1 MRSDMFKVIVERP
14 RLVRGDWLGGGR
26 ESGFRQFLNSE
37 ERPHKIGMRTGHR
50 NRKWLNENLAP
61 LRRFL
66 ISSAGRPWDKVR
78 AELVAQI
85 DQRSTVQQH
94 IMEHVDDYVI
104 TNVIVKPRSEMQPG
118 KRGVVF
124 VYRPPYWRANT
135 LESVENSNSPL
146 FVDPRT
152 GILRET
158 NYLHHRKAS
167 KHAKKAERET
177 EQAKTIR
184 VIDSTRQFR
193 CFDAIWYEVVIVP
206 VPGERLWEWQKQRM
220 KPDEQAKL
228 EKVWCVLEKR
238 WLSRLSADTYVTTKR
253 QLNTKEI
260 LKNKL
265 NTNS

>member
-26 ESGFRQFLNSE
+26 ESGFRQFLKSE
-37 ERPHKIGMRTGHR
+37 ERPHKIGMRAGHLQ
-50 NRKWLNENLAP
+50 RKWLNENLAP

-78 AELVAQI
+78 SEVVAQI
-85 DQRSTVQQH
+85 DLRSTVQQH
-94 IMEHVDDYVI
+94 IMEHVDDYVL
-104 TNVIVKPRSEMQPG
+104 TEVFVKPRSETQPG

-124 VYRPPYWRANT
+124 LYRPSYSRSGALLT
-135 LESVENSNSPL
+135 VQESNRPL

-158 NYLHHRKAS
+158 QYEAHRKAS
-167 KHAKKAERET
+167 KRAAKT
-177 EQAKTIR
+177 EYELEQSKTIR

-193 CFDAIWYEVVIVP
+193 CFNEIWYEVAIAP
-206 VPGERLWEWQKQRM
+206 VPGTQLWEWQRRRM
-220 KPDEQAKL
+220 KPLEKAKL

-238 WLSRLSADTYVTTKR
+238 WLTRFEADTYVTTKR
-253 QLNTKEI
+253 QLSTKEI
-260 LKNKL
+260 VMNKL
-265 NTNS
+265 GPKV

>member
-14 RLVRGDWLGGGR
+14 RLKRGDWLGGGR

-37 ERPHKIGMRTGHR
+37 ERPAKVGMRAGHV

-66 ISSAGRPWDKVR
+66 ISCVGRPWDKVR
-78 AELVAQI
+78 SELVAQI

-94 IMEHVDDYVI
+94 IMEHVDDYVL
-104 TNVIVKPRSEMQPG
+104 TQVIAKPRSEVQPG

-124 VYRPPYWRANT
+124 LYRAPYWRAGT
-135 LESVENSNSPL
+135 LERVEQSHSPL

-158 NYLHHRKAS
+158 QSQQHRKAS
-167 KHAKKAERET
+167 KRADRLAEIA

-184 VIDSTRQFR
+184 VMDSAHQLRRFN
-193 CFDAIWYEVVIVP
+193 DVWYEVTTAP
-206 VPGERLWEWQKQRM
+206 MPGHPLREWRKRRM
-220 KPDEQAKL
+220 TTGEIAKL
-228 EKVWCVLEKR
+228 ERAWCVLEKR
-238 WLSRLSADTYVTTKR
+238 WMSRWDADSYVVSKR
-253 QLNTKEI
+253 QLNGKEVAKRVGRS
-260 LKNKL
+260 L
-265 NTNS
+265 

>member
-37 ERPHKIGMRTGHR
+37 ERPQKVGMRAGHL
-50 NRKWLNENLAP
+50 NRKGLNENLAP

-66 ISSAGRPWDKVR
+66 IGSAGRPWDKVR
-78 AELVAQI
+78 SEVLAQI

-94 IMEHVDDYVI
+94 IMEHVDDYVL
-104 TNVIVKPRSEMQPG
+104 TEVVAKPRSDTQPG

-124 VYRPPYWRANT
+124 LYRPSYSRSGAM
-135 LESVENSNSPL
+135 LLVQESRSPL

-158 NYLHHRKAS
+158 HSQVHRKA
-167 KHAKKAERET
+167 AKLQSNADRET
-177 EQAKTIR
+177 EHTKTIR
-184 VIDSTRQFR
+184 VIDSTHQFR
-193 CFDAIWYEVVIVP
+193 RFDDVWYEVVIAP
-206 VPGERLWEWQKQRM
+206 IPGTRLWEWQRRHM
-220 KPDEQAKL
+220 KSDDQAKL
-228 EKVWCVLEKR
+228 EKVWCALEKR
-238 WLSRLSADTYVTTKR
+238 WLSRFNADTYVTTKR
-253 QLNTKEI
+253 QLNSKEI

-265 NTNS
+265 NANG